1 MYELE
6 PGASLGKYQILRKLA
21 DGGMAEIYLARIG
34 GTAGFEK
41 LVVVKR
47 IAPGVADD
55 RALVAMFLDEARLA
69 ATLRHANIA
78 EVIDVGSD
86 DNAYFF
92 AMEYV
97 YGQDARNIRYEAR
110 ELQQVIPLEIALA
123 IVCGT
128 ASALAY
134 AHDKRG
140 PDGPL
145 GLVHRDVS
153 PSNILVSYDGAVKL
167 VDFGIARAT
176 SRTTQTLTGILKGKV
191 PYMSPEQCRGKVL
204 DRRSD
209 LFSLG
214 IVLYELTTGQRPF
227 AGGGEYETLEQIAI
241 GSAAPPRTVAPG
253 YPPALE
259 AIVMKMLERDLTRR
273 YQTADEVLVDLE
285 ALIAA
290 RGVFMSALG
299 VAKYMRELFAKE
311 SGAWEEA
318 SGQGQTLAHH
328 LARQTGPSAIRSNA
342 TPALQ
347 KNAQWFAAES
357 SSTARSLGADVDFH
371 SEDETTAAFD
381 RHNKRYISPMRRATT
396 ETTNADIVSPF
407 DPIEVFSAELLEEL
421 DEDAPSN
428 EPKDARTRRRIDTL
442 VDRAFACYGAGELDK
457 AVTAVEL
464 AMTEDE
470 GSPTAQRLVHRHRDT
485 IKAILD
491 AFVGAPA
498 QIPALARDL
507 KDLEAQPQLQRCAFL
522 MSRIDG
528 RANLEELVHSS
539 GLSPLETYRQLCT
552 LILRGAIVLHNAR

>member
-6 PGASLGKYQILRKLA
+6 PGASLGKYEILRKLA

-34 GTAGFEK
+34 GTAGFGK
-41 LVVVKR
+41 LVVLKR
-47 IAPGVADD
+47 IPPSVTTD

-69 ATLRHANIA
+69 AALHHANIA
-78 EVIDVGSD
+78 EVIDVGSEG
-86 DNAYFF
+86 NTYFF

-97 YGQDARNIRYEAR
+97 YGQDARTIRYQAQDR
-110 ELQQVIPLEIALA
+110 QQLIPLEIALA

-134 AHDKRG
+134 AHAKTG

-176 SRTTQTLTGILKGKV
+176 SRTTQTLTGILRGKV

-214 IVLYELTTGQRPF
+214 IVLYEMTTGRRPF
-227 AGGGEYETLEQIAI
+227 MGRGEYETLEQIAI
-241 GSAAPPRTVAPG
+241 GTAPPPHTIAPG
-253 YPPALE
+253 YPAELE
-259 AIVMKMLERDLTRR
+259 AIVMKMLERDRTRR

-285 ALIAA
+285 ALITSQ
-290 RGVFMSALG
+290 GVFMSTLV

-318 SGQGQTLAHH
+318 SGLGETLGHH
-328 LARQTGPSAIRSNA
+328 LARQRD
-342 TPALQ
+342 PAQ
-347 KNAQWFAAES
+347 H
-357 SSTARSLGADVDFH
+357 RPGDFH
-371 SEDETTAAFD
+371 AEDATTAALD
-381 RHNKRYISPMRRATT
+381 RHDRRHAEPMRRAQTLGDTT
-396 ETTNADIVSPF
+396 RSDIVLPF
-407 DPIEVFSAELLEEL
+407 DPIEVFCGELLASL
-421 DEDAPSN
+421 DEDAPTN
-428 EPKDARTRRRIDTL
+428 EPPDARTRRRIDTL
-442 VDRAFACYGAGELDK
+442 VDHAFACYGVGELDK
-457 AVTAVEL
+457 AVTAVEVT
-464 AMTEDE
+464 MSEDE

-491 AFVGAPA
+491 AFVGASDQVPR
-498 QIPALARDL
+498 LSRDL
-507 KDLEAQPQLQRCAFL
+507 RALEAEPRLQRCAFL

-528 RANLEELVHSS
+528 QANLEQLVHSS
-539 GLSPLETYRQLCT
+539 GLSSLEMYRQLCT
-552 LILRGAIVLHNAR
+552 LILRGAIVLGPP